1 MRSADSTRT
10 EHARRLRRKATFEE
24 QLLWFRL
31 RNRQCGG
38 WKIVRQEP
46 IGPYVADFCCRERK
60 LVIEVDGGQHAGS
73 IRDAKRDA
81 WLRSQGFNVVRVSNQ
96 QVRFELDSVLETI
109 LALLD
114 GRLTVGDLS

>member
-1 MRSADSTRT
+1 MRGAEAART
-10 EHARRLRRKATFEE
+10 ERARRLRRNATFEE

-38 WKIVRQEP
+38 WKIGRQEP

-60 LVIEVDGGQHAGS
+60 LVIEADGGQHAES
-73 IRDAKRDA
+73 ARDERRDA
-81 WLRSQGFNVVRVSNQ
+81 WLRSEGFDVVRFANQ
-96 QVRFELDSVLETI
+96 QVRLEIDSVLETI

-114 GRLTVGDLS
+114 GKLAVGELF